1 MGTNYY
7 RIKPISKEDRENL
20 HKKLDEVLDIRGRDY
35 ILTEELEKVKNE
47 SEVHI
52 CKSSFGW
59 QVCFDHNW
67 GKYYQ
72 PNRKSLEE
80 FLSEEG
86 TWIED
91 EYGYKISFEVF
102 WDYVNEHNGND
113 RNKWTSESYRKWEE
127 KTNGRHFTSYSLD
140 DIERCKML
148 FGIDSNGEN
157 DFTVD
162 GLRFAVFS
170 DFS

>member
-7 RIKPISKEDRENL
+7 RIKPITEEQRKEL
-20 HKKLDEVLDIRGRDY
+20 HKKLDNVLDNRSQKWE
-35 ILTEELEKVKNE
+35 LEEELEAFEKE
-47 SEVHI
+47 HQTHI
-52 CKSSFGW
+52 CKSSCGW

-72 PNRKSLEE
+72 PNKKSLEA

-91 EYGYKISFEVF
+91 EYGERISCDEF
-102 WDYVNEHNGND
+102 WNFVKKHNENPH
-113 RNKWTSESYRKWEE
+113 NKWTSKSYREHE
-127 KTNGRHFTSYSLD
+127 KSQGVWHRPYVD
-140 DIERCKML
+140 DNMEKCKIL
-148 FGIDSNGEN
+148 FGINSNGEN

>member
-7 RIKPISKEDRENL
+7 RIKTISKEDRENL
-20 HKKLDEVLDIRGRDY
+20 HKKLDEVLDIRGRVY
-35 ILTEELEKVKNE
+35 ILTEEIEKVKNE

-52 CKSSFGW
+52 CKSSCGW
-59 QVCFDHNW
+59 QVNFDHNW

-72 PNRKSLEE
+72 PNRKSLEA
-80 FLSEEG
+80 FLSEPN

-91 EYGYKISFEVF
+91 EYGDKISYDDF
-102 WDYVNEHNGND
+102 WKFVKEHNENP
-113 RNKWTSESYRKWEE
+113 RNRWTSKSYREDKNNMWVDDSIYCR
-127 KTNGRHFTSYSLD
+127 T
-140 DIERCKML
+140 DIEKCKMM
-148 FGIDSNGEN
+148 FGIDSNGET
-157 DFTVD
+157 DFQVD

>member
-7 RIKPISKEDRENL
+7 RIKPITEEQRQEL
-20 HKKLDEVLDIRGRDY
+20 HKKLDDVLDNRGQKRD
-35 ILTEELEKVKNE
+35 LEEELENIEKE
-47 SEVHI
+47 HQTHI
-52 CKSSFGW
+52 CKSSCGW

-67 GKYYQ
+67 GKFYQ

-80 FLSEEG
+80 FLSEKG

-91 EYGYKISFEVF
+91 EYGGRISYNDF
-102 WDYVNEHNGND
+102 WDFVKKHNENPHNN
-113 RNKWTSESYRKWEE
+113 WTSKIYREDMKNMWVDDSAYSKSDRE
-127 KTNGRHFTSYSLD
+127 K
-140 DIERCKML
+140 CKML
-148 FGIDSNGEN
+148 FSIDAGNEN

-162 GLRFAVFS
+162 GLRFAVYT

>member
-7 RIKPISKEDRENL
+7 RIKPITEEQRQEL
-20 HKKLDEVLDIRGRDY
+20 HKKLDNFLDNRGQKW
-35 ILTEELEKVKNE
+35 ELEE
-47 SEVHI
+47 ALEIIEREHQTHI
-52 CKSSFGW
+52 CKSSCGW

-67 GKYYQ
+67 GKFYQ
-72 PNRKSLEE
+72 PNRKSLEK

-91 EYGYKISFEVF
+91 EYGDRISYEDF
-102 WDYVNEHNGND
+102 WDYVKKHNNNP
-113 RNKWTSESYRKWEE
+113 RNKWTSESYREYE
-127 KTNGRHFTSYSLD
+127 KSQGIWNRPYVD
-140 DIERCKML
+140 DNMEKCKML

-162 GLRFAVFS
+162 GLRFAVYS

>member
-7 RIKPISKEDRENL
+7 RIKPITEEERQEL
-20 HKKLDEVLDIRGRDY
+20 HKKLDNVLENRSQKW
-35 ILTEELEKVKNE
+35 ELEEALEEFEKE
-47 SEVHI
+47 HQAHI
-52 CKSSFGW
+52 CKSSCGW
-59 QVCFDHNW
+59 QINFDHNW
-67 GKYYQ
+67 GRYYQ

-91 EYGYKISFEVF
+91 EYGDKISYDEF
-102 WDYVNEHNGND
+102 WDMVKTHNEMP
-113 RNKWTSESYRKWEE
+113 RNKWTSKTYREDKKNILVDDSIYCRDSIE
-127 KTNGRHFTSYSLD
+127 K
-140 DIERCKML
+140 CKIL
-148 FGIDSNGEN
+148 FGIDSNGET

>member
-7 RIKPISKEDRENL
+7 RIKPITEEQRQEL
-20 HKKLDEVLDIRGRDY
+20 HQKLDNVLDNRCAKWD
-35 ILTEELEKVKNE
+35 LEEALEAIEKE
-47 SEVHI
+47 HQTHI
-52 CKSSFGW
+52 CKSSCGW

-67 GKYYQ
+67 GEFYQ

-86 TWIED
+86 TYIED
-91 EYGYKISFEVF
+91 EYGERISYDEF
-102 WDYVNEHNGND
+102 WDMVEKHNSNPK
-113 RNKWTSESYRKWEE
+113 NKWTAGSYRKYEE
-127 KTNGRHFTSYSLD
+127 SRGNYFKSYVYDSIKECERLLG
-140 DIERCKML
+140 IEC
-148 FGIDSNGEN
+148 SEE

-162 GLRFAVFS
+162 GLRFSVYS

>member
-7 RIKPISKEDRENL
+7 RIKPITEEQRQEL
-20 HKKLDEVLDIRGRDY
+20 HKKLDNVLDNRGQKWD
-35 ILTEELEKVKNE
+35 LEEALEIIEKE
-47 SEVHI
+47 HQTHI
-52 CKSSFGW
+52 CKSSCGW

-67 GKYYQ
+67 GKFYH

-91 EYGYKISFEVF
+91 EYGDSISYDDF
-102 WDYVNEHNGND
+102 WDFVKKHNENH

-127 KTNGRHFTSYSLD
+127 ETNGRRFPNYSFD
-140 DIERCKML
+140 DIQRCKML

-162 GLRFAVFS
+162 GLRFAVYS

>member
-7 RIKPISKEDRENL
+7 RIKPITEEQRKEL
-20 HKKLDEVLDIRGRDY
+20 HRKLDNVLDNRSQKWN
-35 ILTEELEKVKNE
+35 LEEALEIIE
-47 SEVHI
+47 REHQTHI
-52 CKSSFGW
+52 CKFSAGW

-91 EYGYKISFEVF
+91 EYGYRFDYDEF
-102 WDYVNEHNGND
+102 WDFVKKHNENP
-113 RNKWTSESYRKWEE
+113 RNKWTSESYRKW
-127 KTNGRHFTSYSLD
+127 GRRNKRNAFY
-140 DIERCKML
+140 
-148 FGIDSNGEN
+148 
-157 DFTVD
+157 
-162 GLRFAVFS
+162 
-170 DFS
+170 

>member
-7 RIKPISKEDRENL
+7 RIKPISEERRKEIHR
-20 HKKLDEVLDIRGRDY
+20 KLDNLLDDRIQNLD
-35 ILTEELEKVKNE
+35 LEEAIEDAKKENYT
-47 SEVHI
+47 HI
-52 CKSSFGW
+52 CKFSFGW

-67 GKYYQ
+67 GKFYE

-86 TWIED
+86 THIED
-91 EYGYKISFEVF
+91 EYGDKITYDEF
-102 WDYVNEHNGND
+102 WDFVKNHNENP

-127 KTNGRHFTSYSLD
+127 ETNGRRFTNYCLD
-140 DIERCKML
+140 YIERCKMM

-170 DFS
+170 NFS

>member
-7 RIKPISKEDRENL
+7 RIKPITEEQRQEL
-20 HKKLDEVLDIRGRDY
+20 HKKLDNLLDNRSQKWD
-35 ILTEELEKVKNE
+35 LEEALEEFEKKHQT
-47 SEVHI
+47 HI
-52 CKSSFGW
+52 CKSSCGW
-59 QVCFDHNW
+59 QINFDHNW

-91 EYGYKISFEVF
+91 EYGDKISYDDF
-102 WDYVNEHNGND
+102 WNFVKNHNENPN
-113 RNKWTSESYRKWEE
+113 NKWTSKSYREYE
-127 KTNGRHFTSYSLD
+127 KSQGVWNRHYVD
-140 DIERCKML
+140 DNMEKCKIL
-148 FGIDSNGEN
+148 FGINSNGEN

>member
-7 RIKPISKEDRENL
+7 RIKPITEEQRQEL
-20 HKKLDEVLDIRGRDY
+20 HKKLDNVLDKRGQRFD
-35 ILTEELEKVKNE
+35 LEQALEEVENE
-47 SEVHI
+47 HRVHI
-52 CKSSFGW
+52 CKSSCGW

-67 GKYYQ
+67 GKYYK
-72 PNRKSLEE
+72 PNRKSLEA

-91 EYGYKISFEVF
+91 ESGDRISYDEF
-102 WDYVNEHNGND
+102 WNMVDKHNKNPY
-113 RNKWTSESYRKWEE
+113 NSLTSETYRKREE
-127 KTNGRHFTSYSLD
+127 KNGGYWGYTCKD
-140 DIERCKML
+140 DIERCKMQ

-162 GLRFAVFS
+162 GLRFAVYS

>member
-7 RIKPISKEDRENL
+7 RIKPVYKEERDRL
-20 HKKLDEVLDIRGRDY
+20 HKTLDDVLDKRGCEY
-35 ILTEELEKVKNE
+35 ELNEILEEVKKDH
-47 SEVHI
+47 EVHI
-52 CKSSFGW
+52 CKSSCGW

-91 EYGYKISFEVF
+91 EYGDKISYDEF
-102 WDYVNEHNGND
+102 WKFVKKHNENP
-113 RNKWTSESYRKWEE
+113 RNSWTSESYRKWEE
-127 KTNGRHFTSYSLD
+127 KTNGRRFTSYSLD

>member
-7 RIKPISKEDRENL
+7 RIKPITEEQRQEL
-20 HKKLDEVLDIRGRDY
+20 HRRLDNVLDNRGQKWY
-35 ILTEELEKVKNE
+35 LEEALEIIE
-47 SEVHI
+47 REHQTHI
-52 CKSSFGW
+52 CKSSCGW

-67 GKYYQ
+67 GKFYQ

-86 TWIED
+86 TYIED
-91 EYGYKISFEVF
+91 EYGDRISCDEF
-102 WDYVNEHNGND
+102 WDFVKKHNENPHNN
-113 RNKWTSESYRKWEE
+113 WTSKSYREYE
-127 KTNGRHFTSYSLD
+127 KSQGVWHRLYVD
-140 DIERCKML
+140 DNMEKCKML
-148 FGIDSNGEN
+148 FGIDSDGEN

-162 GLRFAVFS
+162 GLRFAVYS

>member
-20 HKKLDEVLDIRGRDY
+20 HKKLDEVLDVRGRDY

-52 CKSSFGW
+52 CKFSFGW
-59 QVCFDHNW
+59 QVCFDHNR

-72 PNRKSLEE
+72 PNRKSIEE

-86 TWIED
+86 TWIEN
-91 EYGYKISFEVF
+91 EYGDKISYDEF
-102 WDYVNEHNGND
+102 WDYVKKHNENP
-113 RNKWTSESYRKWEE
+113 RNKWTSKSYREYE
-127 KTNGRHFTSYSLD
+127 KSQGVWHRPYVD
-140 DIERCKML
+140 DNMEKCKIL
-148 FGIDSNGEN
+148 FGINRNGEN

-162 GLRFAVFS
+162 GLRFAVYS
-170 DFS
+170 DFV

>member
-1 MGTNYY
+1 M
-7 RIKPISKEDRENL
+7 EA
-20 HKKLDEVLDIRGRDY
+20 
-35 ILTEELEKVKNE
+35 
-47 SEVHI
+47 
-52 CKSSFGW
+52 
-59 QVCFDHNW
+59 
-67 GKYYQ
+67 
-72 PNRKSLEE
+72 

-91 EYGYKISFEVF
+91 EYGDKISYEDF
-102 WDYVNEHNGND
+102 WDYVNEHNGNA

-127 KTNGRHFTSYSLD
+127 ETNGRRFPNYCFD
-140 DIERCKML
+140 DIQRCKMQ

-162 GLRFAVFS
+162 GLRFAVYS